1 MTLNTDHSANIKGF
15 YGIDSTNTAL
25 TINPEVIYGYAHGI
39 FIGGGDTTNT
49 SRNINNI

>member
-1 MTLNTDHSANIKGF
+1 MTLNTDHSATIKGY

-25 TINPEVIYGYAHGI
+25 TITPEVIYGYAHGI
-39 FIGGGDTTNT
+39 FIGGGMDNI